1 MNKELVNKAGKLYA
15 WLDSLQDQYSK
26 ITAEKKDDFLIT
38 IDSTISIHV
47 SNLPK
52 ELVLHC
58 IDAEILKVT
67 NELALLGRI
76 ASVFDKRHAGI
87 IEAQAGKD
95 EQLNE
100 GYAHFKP
107 ADYKRYIAFYTKLI
121 ADLTSYGQVKKAT
134 KKAAVRKPPG
144 KEKLVAKLCKNVP

>member
-38 IDSTISIHV
+38 IHSTISIHV

-52 ELVLHC
+52 ELVLQC

-67 NELALLGRI
+67 NELALLGCT
-76 ASVFDKRHAGI
+76 V
-87 IEAQAGKD
+87 
-95 EQLNE
+95 
-100 GYAHFKP
+100 
-107 ADYKRYIAFYTKLI
+107 
-121 ADLTSYGQVKKAT
+121 
-134 KKAAVRKPPG
+134 
-144 KEKLVAKLCKNVP
+144 